1 MTTVTTATAA
11 GTGAATTTTT
21 TGTTGKA
28 TGIGAD
34 FNTFLSLLTT
44 QLKNQDPTKAM
55 DTQEMTNQLVQFAS
69 VEQQIG
75 VNTNLQ
81 KLIGLQQA
89 SQLTAAAPLMG
100 KQVEVESDRLSLQDS
115 KALLRLPPAGTA
127 SLARVTVLDAGG
139 RTLKQEDVPL
149 GTAAKEWKWDGRN
162 TLGQQQPDGAY
173 RIAVA
178 GRDTNGAPQAVTATV
193 LARATAA
200 ERSSAGDLK
209 LVLGGLSVGFDAVRS
224 LGQ

>member
-127 SLARVTVLDAGG
+127 SLARVTVLDAG
-139 RTLKQEDVPL
+139 
-149 GTAAKEWKWDGRN
+149 
-162 TLGQQQPDGAY
+162 
-173 RIAVA
+173 
-178 GRDTNGAPQAVTATV
+178 
-193 LARATAA
+193 
-200 ERSSAGDLK
+200 
-209 LVLGGLSVGFDAVRS
+209 
-224 LGQ
+224 